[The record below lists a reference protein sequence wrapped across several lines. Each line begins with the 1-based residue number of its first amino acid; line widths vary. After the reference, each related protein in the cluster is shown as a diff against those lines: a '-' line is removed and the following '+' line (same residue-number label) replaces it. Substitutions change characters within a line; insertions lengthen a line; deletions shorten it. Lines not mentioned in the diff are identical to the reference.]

1 MPVEQEEAVR
11 VDDFDENEAKV
22 LAKKNSRE
30 LDRRKQELDKRI
42 NKIRAEA
49 KKCYLEYGPDH
60 DNTDFMMNLLN
71 VTLEMKECIDSISA
85 VGLAIEYLQDVVGVI
100 DGVFKLSDDLSKSL
114 SNRKQGF
121 FRRLIQ
127 RIKNKRDARR
137 LANKMFATFELI
149 SDNMEMLEKLRDAMS
164 GATAKMRKRR
174 EKRRQKKARKN
185 KNTGGEQRN
194 RALELVL
201 SDIEADQ
208 NGGSTGTTSGGG
220 SAPSGGN
227 FSGGGYTPSG
237 GSRSGRKSSESGV
250 DDL

>member
-11 VDDFDENEAKV
+11 VDDFEDNEAKV

-30 LDRRKQELDKRI
+30 LDKKKQELDKRI

-100 DGVFKLSDDLSKSL
+100 DGVFNLSDDLSRSL

-174 EKRRQKKARKN
+174 EKRRQKKAKKN
-185 KNTGGEQRN
+185 KNVVGEQRN

-201 SDIEADQ
+201 SDIAADQ
-208 NGGSTGTTSGGG
+208 AGGSTGAPSGGG
-220 SAPSGGN
+220 NAPSGGN
-227 FSGGGYTPSG
+227 FPGGSTPSGGGYG
-237 GSRSGRKSSESGV
+237 GKKSSESGV